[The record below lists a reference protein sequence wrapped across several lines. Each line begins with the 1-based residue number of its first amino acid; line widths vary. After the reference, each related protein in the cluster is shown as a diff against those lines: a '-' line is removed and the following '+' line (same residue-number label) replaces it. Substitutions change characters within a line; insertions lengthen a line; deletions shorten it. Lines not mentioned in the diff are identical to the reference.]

1 MSNCYHFIVTFAVLA
16 LLLTGPLELWRTEIE
31 KTGPQSVYLLRLAPG
46 MPVPEGTAHKAIVEQ
61 FTDNPNFQEQFARA
75 QALSITYQ
83 GAEGRLCFVLLNTQ
97 QTPPQDEP
105 YVIAHEFGHLWLK
118 ALRYPAP
125 AYFGGPSSCLS
136 ILAGDA
142 VQHVL
147 IRAEMEKRRIPWRE
161 PWLHSLA
168 GALRALDGQRDP
180 PPPDRCQA
188 VSQAVL
194 WIDVRLGLT
203 DAQWPERQRFLELL
217 SNRFPV
223 IQPAASDL
231 AAQLGQENLAAKAD
245 HQKAL
250 ETVFGRLKQMAL
262 TLPK

>member
-1 MSNCYHFIVTFAVLA
+1 MTPVLLA
-16 LLLTGPLELWRTEIE
+16 LLLTGPLEMWRLEIE
-31 KTGPQSVYLLRLAPG
+31 KTGPQKVFLLQMAPG
-46 MPVPEGTAHKAIVEQ
+46 DPVPAGTKYTDILQQ
-61 FTDNPNFQEQFARA
+61 FTDNPNFQDQFSKA

-83 GAEGRLCFVLLNTQ
+83 GPEGRLSFVLLNSR
-97 QTPPQDEP
+97 QTPKEDEP

-147 IRAEMEKRRIPWRE
+147 IRGEMDRRKIDWRE
-161 PWLHSLA
+161 PWLRSLRSA
-168 GALRALDGQRDP
+168 LGALEAQENP

-188 VSQAVL
+188 VTQAVL
-194 WIDVRLGLT
+194 WIDVALGL
-203 DAQWPERQRFLELL
+203 DEAQWPERKRFLELL
-217 SNRFPV
+217 ARQFPV
-223 IQPAASDL
+223 IQPVAGEL
-231 AAQLGQENLAAKAD
+231 AAELKKENLTMKPD
-245 HQKAL
+245 HQRAL
-250 ETVFGRLKQMAL
+250 QTVFTRLKQMAM